1 MKSTRLS
8 DLTPLR
14 TQLMLAIYSSKDFMK
29 ANMLL
34 LPIGTIIYLYKD
46 ILVVMLIQSLE
57 LLELLIVL

>member
-1 MKSTRLS
+1 MKSTKLL

-14 TQLMLAIYSSKDFMK
+14 AQLMLAIYSSKDFMK

-46 ILVVMLIQSLE
+46 LLVVMLIQSLE